1 MELKQ
6 NEIIQL
12 LRRRVDMNQG
22 TLGSKAFNASY
33 ESGRTKIKNIE
44 LGKQVPTQD
53 DLEKLAAV
61 LGVKPQD
68 LNPGKKAPASSS
80 SISTEGLV
88 VHQKTLDRFPQLRPY
103 LDMLNKAVA
112 LDDSELMEYIS
123 EKLAAIFSDDA
134 GEKDKSAVNR

>member
-12 LRRRVDMNQG
+12 LRRRADMNQG
-22 TLGSKAFNASY
+22 TLGAKAFNASY

-44 LGKQVPTQD
+44 LGKQIPTQD

-61 LGVKPQD
+61 LGVIPQD
-68 LNPGKKAPASSS
+68 LNPGKKASASS
-80 SISTEGLV
+80 SISKEGLV
-88 VHQKTLDRFPQLRPY
+88 VHQKTLDRFPQLGPY

-112 LDDSELMEYIS
+112 LNDNELMEYIS